1 MNCVQQLIVIEDWR
15 SKTDKINIQNARIC
29 MKRIIIK
36 IITGVAIVIFLQLV
50 RIVSVNLFDNSTA
63 DIISSILSM
72 LILFMIYCQMT
83 KGR

>member
-1 MNCVQQLIVIEDWR
+1 
-15 SKTDKINIQNARIC
+15 

-50 RIVSVNLFDNSTA
+50 RIGSVNLFDNSTA

-72 LILFMIYCQMT
+72 LILFKIYCQMT

>member
-1 MNCVQQLIVIEDWR
+1 
-15 SKTDKINIQNARIC
+15 

-72 LILFMIYCQMT
+72 LILFKINI
-83 KGR
+83 KKFK

>member
-1 MNCVQQLIVIEDWR
+1 
-15 SKTDKINIQNARIC
+15 
-29 MKRIIIK
+29 MKKIIIK

>member
-1 MNCVQQLIVIEDWR
+1 
-15 SKTDKINIQNARIC
+15 